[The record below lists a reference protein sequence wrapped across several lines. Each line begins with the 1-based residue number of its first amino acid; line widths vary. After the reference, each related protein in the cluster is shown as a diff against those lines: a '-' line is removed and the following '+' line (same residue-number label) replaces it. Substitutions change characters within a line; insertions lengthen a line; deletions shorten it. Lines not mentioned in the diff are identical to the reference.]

1 MLTNISLEIN
11 PLQMQGHLIKE
22 NWLSTKHLLH
32 SFMKI
37 HVVRFNEH
45 GWKLT
50 LELQKDWLGQLK
62 TQTINSK
69 LEVTLQKSLG
79 LQGNGLLFTVYFI
92 LYVRYF
98 MQYTL
103 AIKRLWSAVFFL
115 CIHQVCIKL
124 IKSNSKYIYS
134 VIKYIFLF

>member
-1 MLTNISLEIN
+1 
-11 PLQMQGHLIKE
+11 
-22 NWLSTKHLLH
+22 
-32 SFMKI
+32 MKP

-62 TQTINSK
+62 TQTIDSK

-79 LQGNGLLFTVYFI
+79 LQGNCLLFTLNVI

-103 AIKRLWSAVFFL
+103 AIKRWSAVFIL
-115 CIHQVCIKL
+115 CV
-124 IKSNSKYIYS
+124 STKYALS
-134 VIKYIFLF
+134 WLKVTVNTFTVS